1 MRLSSNPPVGGSG
14 PDRST
19 VSVALVGF
27 VALGLPDGMLGVAWP
42 SIRSTFGQPLA
53 GLGVV
58 LLGLTCGYLAG
69 SAASGF
75 VEARFGTA
83 AVLAAGFGASAC
95 AMLAFATAPGWPLF
109 VAGALVLGL
118 GAGSVD
124 AGANAYVALE
134 HGVRPLNLLHAC
146 YGLGAALGPAVM
158 TTLLIAGGVW
168 RLAYV
173 GMIGAELALLAAV
186 AFTWRS
192 WSRGRRSSAP
202 NRRPGVAVPLALV
215 AVSLAMFFVYT
226 AVEVGAGQWSYS
238 FLTRARAAP
247 IQAAGLAVSGY
258 WTGLTLGRLAA
269 AAAGA
274 SVRPLRLLHASVALM
289 VGALAIYWWGGHW
302 LPVELLALAAAGF
315 GLGPIFPALVALT
328 PARVGPA
335 AASRVVGFQI
345 AAASAGGSLGPAGI
359 GVVLQAGGPG
369 LLTPCLVAGAA
380 VLASLHLA
388 TSLLMREPA

>member
-1 MRLSSNPPVGGSG
+1 MVNRTQA
-14 PDRST
+14 ST
-19 VSVALVGF
+19 VLITLVAF

-42 SIRSTFGQPLA
+42 SMRSTFGQPLA
-53 GLGVV
+53 ALGVV

-75 VEARFGTA
+75 VEARLGTA
-83 AVLAAGFGASAC
+83 AVLAAGFTASAC
-95 AMLAFATAPGWPLF
+95 AMLTFATAPDWPLF

-118 GAGSVD
+118 GAGSID
-124 AGANAYVALE
+124 AGANAYIALE

-158 TTLLIAGGVW
+158 TALLTVGAVW
-168 RLAYV
+168 RLTYV
-173 GMIGAELALLAAV
+173 GMVGAELSLLAAV
-186 AFTWRS
+186 VFTWRS
-192 WSRGRRSSAP
+192 WTRSRRSSAL
-202 NRRPGVAVPLALV
+202 NRRPGVATPLALV
-215 AVSLAMFFVYT
+215 GVSLAMFFIYT
-226 AVEVGAGQWSYS
+226 AVEVGAGQWSYT

-258 WTGLTLGRLAA
+258 WAGLTLGRLVAA
-269 AAAGA
+269 AASG
-274 SVRPLRLLHASVALM
+274 RLGPLRLLHASVAIT
-289 VGALAIYWWGGHW
+289 VAALTFYWWGHW

-328 PARVGPA
+328 PARVGQA

-345 AAASAGGSLGPAGI
+345 SAASAGGSMGPAGI
-359 GVVLQAGGPG
+359 GVALQGGGPA

-380 VLASLHLA
+380 VFTALHLA
-388 TSLLMREPA
+388 TSLVVRDPG